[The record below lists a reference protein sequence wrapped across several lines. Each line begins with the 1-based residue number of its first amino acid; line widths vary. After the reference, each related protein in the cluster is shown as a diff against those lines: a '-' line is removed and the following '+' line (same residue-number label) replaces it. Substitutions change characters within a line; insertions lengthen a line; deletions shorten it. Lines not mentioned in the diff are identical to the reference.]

1 MKLCWYSSANQA
13 SDLVTLVVE
22 EEAWKNDSL
31 ASAMCQES
39 DAGPGFTELVF

>member
-1 MKLCWYSSANQA
+1 M
-13 SDLVTLVVE
+13 E

-31 ASAMCQES
+31 ASAMGQES